1 MSDASNPHITD
12 QQRFWE
18 TWNTQMRDPEH
29 INDWCTRRAEAIL
42 NLLQSLNLDQPR
54 ILDLGCGT
62 GWLSELLAN
71 FGPTTGVDLAES
83 VIAAAKSR
91 APHVTFMAGD
101 IFQMPLPASNFD
113 VVVSQEVIAHV
124 ADQAAYLDLAA
135 RALKPGGYLII
146 TTPNKF
152 IIDRDDFTPQP
163 PEHIERWLKMR
174 QLKRLLRPRF
184 QVLRSTTVLPMGHR
198 GILRLINSHKLNAL
212 LELFFSRRN
221 LESLKERV
229 GLGYTLI
236 VLAQKPL

>member
-1 MSDASNPHITD
+1 MSNASNPNITD

-18 TWNTQMRDPEH
+18 TWNTQMRDPDH
-29 INDWCTRRAEAIL
+29 LNDWCTRRAETIL
-42 NLLQSLNLDQPR
+42 KLLQSLNLDQPK

-83 VIAAAKSR
+83 VIDEAKSR
-91 APHVTFMAGD
+91 APQVTFMAGD
-101 IFQMPLPASNFD
+101 IFQMPLPTNHFD

-124 ADQAAYLDLAA
+124 ADQDAYLDLAA
-135 RALKPGGYLII
+135 RVLIPGGNLII

-152 IIDRDDFTPQP
+152 IIERGDFTAQP
-163 PEHIERWLKMR
+163 PEHIERWLTMR

-184 QVLRSTTVLPMGHR
+184 QLLRSMSILPMGRR
-198 GILRLINSHKLNAL
+198 GILRLINSHKLNAI
-212 LELFFSRRN
+212 LELFTTQRQ

-236 VLAQKPL
+236 ALAKKPL